1 MKWHNGLMRKK
12 NYIHVYLSLF
22 LCQGLLAYQFT
33 DAEIKEMLIKV
44 AQDYSKNLPMT
55 LDRETI
61 HEGLFAGNDRNIVYR
76 YKLMSIKKNEEGLNI
91 FKGLVSR
98 KHINN
103 YCTNPQL
110 SFYRK
115 EGVNI
120 DHYFY
125 SFDGNFLFSVKT
137 SNRNC

>member
-1 MKWHNGLMRKK
+1 MNRTINL
-12 NYIHVYLSLF
+12 YFCLSIF
-22 LCQGLLAYQFT
+22 LCQGLLAYQFS

-44 AQDYSKNLPMT
+44 AQEYSKNLPMT
-55 LDRETI
+55 IDRETI
-61 HEGLFAGNDRNIVYR
+61 HEGVFAGNDRNIVYR
-76 YKLMSIKKNEEGLNI
+76 YKLMSIKKNDEEFNI

-115 EGVNI
+115 EGINM

>member
-1 MKWHNGLMRKK
+1 MKRKSK
-12 NYIHVYLSLF
+12 MNKKINIYVYLSIF
-22 LCQGLLAYQFT
+22 LCQGLFAYQFT
-33 DAEIKEMLIKV
+33 DSEIKEMLIKV

-55 LDRETI
+55 IDSETI

-76 YKLMSIKKNEEGLNI
+76 YKLMSVRKNEEGFNI
-91 FKGLVSR
+91 FKELVSR

-115 EGVNI
+115 EGVNM

-125 SFDGNFLFSVKT
+125 SFDGIFLFSVKT
-137 SNRNC
+137 SNRSC